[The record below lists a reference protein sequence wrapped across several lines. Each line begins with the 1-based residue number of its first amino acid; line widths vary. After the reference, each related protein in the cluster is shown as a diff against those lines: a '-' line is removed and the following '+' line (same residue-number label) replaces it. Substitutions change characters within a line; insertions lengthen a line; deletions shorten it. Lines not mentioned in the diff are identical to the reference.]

1 MSFLLKILDGPNK
14 GAEIAL
20 PEGVAV
26 TLGKGDDC
34 DIVLADATL
43 PDAPVSLAAA
53 PDGVTLDGAP
63 LESLHVKTIGATSFA
78 VGPDGAPWGELAWP
92 EKEESGGEVV
102 GQSGGEEA
110 THPPSPPTAQPPNHQ
125 TTQPPNQKRHG
136 RRLGCLV
143 LLLLL
148 VLVAIAMSRN
158 PTFRH
163 RARSRLA
170 RLGTTS
176 SATVSNGD
184 ACSVPEA
191 SALGLRAL
199 ASRYGLAVDEGDG
212 GSVKVSGN
220 FATRCERLAATAE
233 FYAAQ
238 PGVDLDLSDDESL
251 RTAAEDTLA
260 MLSEA
265 DLRVAAATNRVLAL
279 TGTARDIRRTLE
291 ALAADLPKLRDVD
304 VANVNISRGGAEIAE
319 NGRET
324 LDERRGDGG
333 SSSLVS
339 RLAPPKAAPT
349 LPVCGILTTPY
360 PCLVLKN
367 GARVMEGAPL
377 GDGVVLKI
385 EADSVTITN
394 SAGRFTWKP

>member
-92 EKEESGGEVV
+92 EKESLKVEGSKVEGSSSEIVNG
-102 GQSGGEEA
+102 A
-110 THPPSPPTAQPPNHQ
+110 PNLKPSTEGAASAP
-125 TTQPPNQKRHG
+125 
-136 RRLGCLV
+136 RRRSAGCLIPAAV
-143 LLLLL
+143 ILILLFLIAWFLLPR
-148 VLVAIAMSRN
+148 I
-158 PTFRH
+158 
-163 RARSRLA
+163 RSGVSGTGDSLQSANLQPSNLQPSTLSSLA
-170 RLGTTS
+170 DRF
-176 SATVSNGD
+176 
-184 ACSVPEA
+184 
-191 SALGLRAL
+191 
-199 ASRYGLAVDEGDG
+199 GLAVEESEAGATR
-212 GSVKVSGN
+212 VTGN
-220 FATRCERLAATAE
+220 FATRRERLAATAE

-279 TGTARDIRRTLE
+279 SGTARDIRRTLE

-304 VANVNISRGGAEIAE
+304 VS
-319 NGRET
+319 
-324 LDERRGDGG
+324 
-333 SSSLVS
+333 
-339 RLAPPKAAPT
+339 
-349 LPVCGILTTPY
+349 
-360 PCLVLKN
+360 
-367 GARVMEGAPL
+367 
-377 GDGVVLKI
+377 
-385 EADSVTITN
+385 
-394 SAGRFTWKP
+394 

>member
-1 MSFLLKILDGPNK
+1 MNFKLKIVEGPNK

-78 VGPDGAPWGELAWP
+78 VGPAGAPWGELAWP
-92 EKEESGGEVV
+92 EKESLKVEGSQVESSKGEGPNVE
-102 GQSGGEEA
+102 GSADSGE
-110 THPPSPPTAQPPNHQ
+110 PSNLQPSNL
-125 TTQPPNQKRHG
+125 QPSTKKKR

-148 VLVAIAMSRN
+148 VLVAIAMLRN

-170 RLGTTS
+170 RLGATS
-176 SATVSNGD
+176 SATVSNGE
-184 ACSVPEA
+184 AVSVPEA
-191 SALGLRAL
+191 SASGLRAL
-199 ASRYGLAVDEGDG
+199 ASRYGLAIEEGDG
-212 GSVKVSGN
+212 GAAKVSGN
-220 FATRCERLAATAE
+220 FATRRERLAATAE

-304 VANVNISRGGAEIAE
+304 V
-319 NGRET
+319 
-324 LDERRGDGG
+324 
-333 SSSLVS
+333 SSLKVEG
-339 RLAPPKAAPT
+339 LQVEGLVAPSSTLQPSNPKPFNLQPST
-349 LPVCGILTTPY
+349 FQPSTPPLPVCGILTTPY

-367 GARVMEGAPL
+367 GARVLEGAPL

-385 EADSVTITN
+385 DADSVTITN